1 MKPKDSVVSW
11 VFFFKFQDDVAL
23 SLIVE
28 ITTGGIF
35 VCTLKG

>member
-11 VFFFKFQDDVAL
+11 FFFKFQDDVAL
-23 SLIVE
+23 SLIEE

-35 VCTLKG
+35 VYTLKG